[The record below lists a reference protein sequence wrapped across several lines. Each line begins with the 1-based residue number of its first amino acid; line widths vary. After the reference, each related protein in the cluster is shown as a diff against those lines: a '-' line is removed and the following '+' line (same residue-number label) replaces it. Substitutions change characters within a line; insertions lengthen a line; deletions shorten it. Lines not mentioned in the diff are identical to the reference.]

1 MTTHPRGTPVPS
13 SISRFRAA
21 LLILTAFL
29 LTAFGEAAAQQAPSP
44 ITRSVL
50 VYTVSA
56 VIPPGQSGPAAQGA
70 LVENLAQDPRLASLS
85 VERTDA
91 RVQARLVARY
101 VFESE
106 ADFVRWM
113 SDGPGRRLTETLSR
127 MEGAPSYQLEY
138 RRMPLA
144 DLLRLTS

>member
-1 MTTHPRGTPVPS
+1 MTTPHPRGTPSFPRLRS
-13 SISRFRAA
+13 A
-21 LLILTAFL
+21 LLILAALL
-29 LTAFGEAAAQQAPSP
+29 LTAFGEAAAQQAPTP

-56 VIPPGQSGPAAQGA
+56 VIPPSESGAAAMGP
-70 LVENLAQDPRLASLS
+70 LVERLTQDPRLASLS
-85 VERTDA
+85 VERNDT

-113 SDGPGRRLTETLSR
+113 SGDGGRRLTEALSR
-127 MEGAPSYQLEY
+127 MEGAPSYQVEY
-138 RRMPLA
+138 RRLPLA